1 MVAMKPNVVVMMVL
15 AGSLVQSAAAA
26 PDPRIATCR
35 QEQKLRNQSAC
46 LSKIVDAATTQAVI
60 DAQLDVAR
68 EALVARP
75 EQSISGRQDFE
86 YAAENA
92 GIVAAKTSID
102 RLTAHVVKGDA
113 TAQRFGLRGL
123 AHALSLLRMGYANG
137 GDRDRQMR
145 AEILGAV
152 GSTCRERLASPDEL
166 VITEAFRCVGET
178 RDRQHAA
185 AMVKAIAN
193 AAQRGKLAR
202 AGVLALR
209 EIEGLDAATVKPLV
223 RILENPLP
231 ASASSD
237 DVWVRADVCRLFSS
251 VLTGSERWAQL
262 PAKTAAERIG
272 KSNSQAREACERLD
286 TKLGG
291 GGAASGAPPASSGKN
306 WFPSGPLESCR
317 PDRIGILGDAE
328 VCVFSDAAGPSA
340 RKYRL
345 AIEDV
350 SKLDPKDNTRHA
362 AIVSVDLRVRAG
374 EYIHVETVAA
384 FELSDG
390 RWLIIVPVVA
400 GTPDSYTAKHAQLH
414 VLDTATK
421 KLALAQTTTP
431 CRGAACQQDVQL
443 SRKKGVETPVDI
455 LVQGDAKQ
463 KLVWDGKALRPA
475 R

>member
-1 MVAMKPNVVVMMVL
+1 MTRDTMGAMKPNVVLMVV
-15 AGSLVQSAAAA
+15 LVGALVESAAAA
-26 PDPRIATCR
+26 PDPRIASCR
-35 QEQKLRNQSAC
+35 QEQKLRKQSAC
-46 LSKIVDAATTQAVI
+46 LSKIVDAAATQAVI
-60 DAQLDVAR
+60 DAQLEIAR
-68 EALVARP
+68 KALVARP
-75 EQSISGRQDFE
+75 EQSISGREDFE

-92 GIVAAKTSID
+92 GIAAAKTSID

-137 GDRDRQMR
+137 GERDRQMR
-145 AEILGAV
+145 ADLLGPI
-152 GSTCRERLASPDEL
+152 GGTCRERLESPEEL

-185 AMVKAIAN
+185 AMVKAIAKV
-193 AAQRGKLAR
+193 ADRGKLAR

-209 EIEGLDAATVKPLV
+209 DLEGLDVATVKPLI

-231 ASASSD
+231 AAASSD
-237 DVWVRADVCRLFSS
+237 DIWVRADVCRLFSS
-251 VLTGSERWAQL
+251 VVAGSERWAQL

-272 KSNSQAREACERLD
+272 KSNSQAREACEQLGA
-286 TKLGG
+286 KLGR
-291 GGAASGAPPASSGKN
+291 AAPPASSSKN
-306 WFPSGPLESCR
+306 WFPSQRFESCR
-317 PDRIGILGDAE
+317 PDRLGILGDAE
-328 VCVFSDAAGPSA
+328 VCVFSEPAGPST

-350 SKLDPKDNTRHA
+350 SKLDPSDNTRHA
-362 AIVSVDLRVRAG
+362 AIVSTDLRVGAG
-374 EYIHVETVAA
+374 EYIHVEAVAA

-400 GTPDSYTAKHAQLH
+400 GNPDSYTAKHAQLH

-421 KLALAQTTTP
+421 KLVLAQTTTP
-431 CRGAACQQDVQL
+431 CRGASCQQDVQL

-455 LVQGDAKQ
+455 LVGGDAKQ
-463 KLVWDGKALRPA
+463 KLVWDGKALRPS